1 MEERTR
7 KSKINWYMVLFSTF
21 LFFIVIVYVKYIYV
35 ALSPSVND
43 INLKEF
49 ASNRNTFSTTL
60 YANRGT
66 IYDKEGNTLA
76 LNIVSYT
83 VIAYLSE
90 SRTGSNP
97 TPLHVVDIET
107 TAEKLSPILNMTE
120 ETLVNLLSKKA
131 YQVELG
137 PGGRGITVSTK
148 KEIEALELP
157 GIGFIENYKRY
168 YPNGDFASY
177 VIGYARQYEE
187 EVTANN
193 KSKINYKIVGEL
205 GIESKYEDILKGTNG
220 YLQYE
225 QDRFGYK
232 IPDTPEDRKPAI
244 DGNNIY
250 LTLDSNIQRFVETA
264 VKESARTYNPEWIN
278 LTVMDA
284 KTGDILGNS
293 SMPSFNPNIKD
304 IKNYENHLVSYL
316 YEPGSTMKIY
326 TYMCAME
333 SGKYVGSDTFKSG
346 TIQIGDKPVNDW
358 NGKGWVVI
366 DYDKGFEYSSNVAIA
381 NLVQN
386 VIDKNDLRDCL
397 TSYGFSQKT
406 DIELPRE
413 LVGSLNFNYPIEV
426 VTAGFGQG
434 ITTTAIQQLQALTII
449 ANNGSLVKPHIVDK
463 IVNPNN
469 NSIIYKSKLE
479 KGDPVVSAA
488 TIQKIKALMSNTIY
502 GTGEG
507 TTGTAYAIPNF
518 DIIGKT
524 GTSQIYDNKLGKY
537 LTGYNDYIYSFAGMF
552 PKDDPEIIVY
562 ASMKKP
568 TWGSSAAI
576 NVATKEVIKN
586 TAKYLNIFG
595 EQAVKTTVQEHQM
608 KSYYNKKLE
617 DVVAELE
624 AKQIEVIVLGS
635 GDRVIEQYPKP
646 GVKVLSHDKVILLT
660 NGNDLL
666 MPDIT
671 NWSKSNIIALC
682 NLIKIDYEFEGY
694 GYAVNQSISINKPIL
709 DEPLRVVLKQKY
721 QSEIDNNLS

>member
-358 NGKGWVVI
+358 NGKGWGVI